1 MWFTEY
7 CTESDRMVVSVS
19 AVYLVPAWLT
29 RSWGLLPLP
38 SITGEYRTTYP
49 WPGEEIKIQSTVSPE
64 CLSRSI
70 IKSKSRKSGTV
81 CTEHLPP
88 VHTTHESWILSN
100 VLVLNL
106 VRCHNHMTSA
116 CKVNVG
122 MGTRAAFLG
131 SWSNSAPA
139 YARWACSHFY
149 QRHGSLHL
157 AV

>member
-1 MWFTEY
+1 
-7 CTESDRMVVSVS
+7 MVVSASV
-19 AVYLVPAWLT
+19 VYLVTARLT
-29 RSWGLLPLP
+29 RSWGSLPLP
-38 SITGEYRTTYP
+38 SITREYCTTYP

-70 IKSKSRKSGTV
+70 IKSKSFKSGTV

-88 VHTTHESWILSN
+88 VHTTHESCILTN

-106 VRCHNHMTSA
+106 VRCHNHMTSV
-116 CKVNVG
+116 CKANVG

-139 YARWACSHFY
+139 YARSACKHFY

-157 AV
+157 AVQCTAKK